1 MNVAVGTVRAFYL
14 FDVADTIDL
23 RGLRTVQGEGLSPMD
38 MPLRPHAST
47 AYLQFQVPPLVAR
60 LPDAEFGNLACT
72 VRAKLFDYGVI
83 SLRFSFTA
91 NGPIEHVAEIARAV
105 RRNDDIAAY
114 AKETIERIC
123 AELGA

>member
-47 AYLQFQVPPLVAR
+47 AYLQFPVPPLVAR

-72 VRAKLFDYGVI
+72 VRAKFFDYGVI
-83 SLRFSFTA
+83 SLRFSL
-91 NGPIEHVAEIARAV
+91 AV
-105 RRNDDIAAY
+105 SGSWEDLQA
-114 AKETIERIC
+114 
-123 AELGA
+123 